1 MKTALEELML
11 MSKSQTISFTFVAAT
26 VAACILLLVPRAG
39 YSMPVDEVIQA
50 PGWQDRAEAA
60 TNVVLETTRGDI
72 VLAVHHEWSPLGA
85 EHFIELVDTGFYD
98 GAPWFRVIDGFVA
111 QCGISA
117 DPAMNTEWGERTFED
132 EPVIQ
137 GNLPGFVAFGKS
149 SMPNSRSTHIY
160 INYADNSSNLDPQG
174 FSCFAEV
181 IEGLDVALELH
192 RCEWYDQGGLA
203 RKGGLGRFKEA
214 HPEADYITKA
224 VVER

>member
-1 MKTALEELML
+1 
-11 MSKSQTISFTFVAAT
+11 MSESKTISYAFVAAT

-39 YSMPVDEVIQA
+39 YAMPVDEVIQA
-50 PGWQDRAEAA
+50 PGWQDSADTV

-85 EHFIELVDTGFYD
+85 GHFIELVDTGFYD

-137 GNLPGFVAFGKS
+137 GNLPGFVAFGKTGL
-149 SMPNSRSTHIY
+149 PNSRSTHIY
-160 INYADNSSNLDPQG
+160 INLADNSRLDQQE

-181 IEGLDVALELH
+181 VEGFDVALELH
-192 RCEWYDQGGLA
+192 RCEWHDQGGLA
-203 RKGGLGRFKEA
+203 VDGGLERFKEA

-224 VVER
+224 IVKR